1 MFPPPSRSLPPQQQ
15 PFGRCFPGKRRPT
28 RVAVVVKL
36 AASLGRR
43 IKGGI
48 WVAAARHEEG
58 EGRRLGLG
66 VFQVEVMMNR
76 VGFRPI
82 KESKSGWDQVGF

>member
-1 MFPPPSRSLPPQQQ
+1 
-15 PFGRCFPGKRRPT
+15 
-28 RVAVVVKL
+28 VVVKV
-36 AASLGRR
+36 AASLGPR
-43 IKGGI
+43 IKGSI
-48 WVAAARHEEG
+48 WVVAVGHEEG

>member
-1 MFPPPSRSLPPQQQ
+1 
-15 PFGRCFPGKRRPT
+15 
-28 RVAVVVKL
+28 VVVKVV
-36 AASLGRR
+36 ASLGRR

-48 WVAAARHEEG
+48 WVAVAGHEER
-58 EGRRLGLG
+58 EGRQLGLG

-82 KESKSGWDQVGF
+82 KESELGWDLVGF